1 MADTQPKTPTAFLEI
16 VGDDLPTQQP
26 ICQAGLNGEY
36 GNDRDASVHA
46 DGAKSRLLKRAACT
60 LRRRNSLRMAI
71 QLWDKA
77 RSCYGF
83 PDCTAH
89 PTQEEADDGTGS

>member
-1 MADTQPKTPTAFLEI
+1 MMDSSGRFNAEL
-16 VGDDLPTQQP
+16 G
-26 ICQAGLNGEY
+26 
-36 GNDRDASVHA
+36 S
-46 DGAKSRLLKRAACT
+46 SRT
-60 LRRRNSLRMAI
+60 NSLRMAI

-89 PTQEEADDGTGS
+89 PTQKEEADGTGS

>member
-1 MADTQPKTPTAFLEI
+1 MI
-16 VGDDLPTQQP
+16 LPTQQP

-89 PTQEEADDGTGS
+89 PTQKEEADGTGS